1 MTPREAINKLVE
13 AGHAQPAIVSML
25 KEEADV
31 TTTQATISRIMTGE
45 VENPMFELGQAL
57 VALCAAKTKKG
68 KKAAA

>member
-13 AGHAQPAIVSML
+13 AGYPQPVIVSL
-25 KEEADV
+25 LEKESKVV
-31 TTTQATISRIMTGE
+31 TTQPTISRIQSGA

-57 VALCAAKTKKG
+57 VALCIAKTKKG